1 MSLRNA
7 LVPIGPN
14 RRCREIAHA
23 GARSSADFIAQLIAT
38 RSQAPQTRARRR
50 AEPEEATAAYRALGQ
65 WPTGTGRSLSRLS

>member
-7 LVPIGPN
+7 LVPIGRTADAEKP
-14 RRCREIAHA
+14 HA

-50 AEPEEATAAYRALGQ
+50 AEPEVATAAYRALGQ